1 MKEKLKHRIFIVLA
15 IGIILILSEILFNL
29 VYGILFGAG
38 VLLLLGSLFIKHLT
52 TARIVAILGVVISGM
67 AIFMTKSIWFFLVFI
82 VVLYFLYN
90 TDVGFEF
97 AHFNEQTV
105 HPFKDQINNSYQAV
119 QIIQP
124 QSNQRSRLSQR
135 NMMEY
140 ENSEQTDF
148 ELHDI
153 NLIYFGGNNIVDFGN
168 TMLPDKETV
177 VVIQKLYGRI
187 RVIVPIE
194 VGISINVSAIS
205 GKVIFEQETYPL
217 TGENFQWMSPDYLES
232 PRQLR
237 FVISVAFGDV
247 EVIVL

>member
-15 IGIILILSEILFNL
+15 IGIVLILSEILFNL

-38 VLLLLGSLFIKHLT
+38 VLLLLGSLFIKHLRI
-52 TARIVAILGVVISGM
+52 ARIVAILGVIISGM
-67 AIFMTKSIWFFLVFI
+67 AIFMTNSIWFFLIFL

-97 AHFNEQTV
+97 SHFNEQTV
-105 HPFKDQINNSYQAV
+105 HPFKDQMNSSYQAIK
-119 QIIQP
+119 IIQP
-124 QSNQRSRLSQR
+124 QSNQRSLLLQK
-135 NMMEY
+135 NIIQY

-148 ELHDI
+148 ESHDI

-177 VVIQKLYGRI
+177 VVIQKMYGRI
-187 RVIVPIE
+187 RIIVPIE
-194 VGISINVSAIS
+194 VGISLNVSAVS
-205 GKVIFEQETYPL
+205 GKVIFEQESYPL
-217 TGENFQWMSPDYLES
+217 TGENFQWMSPEYLNS

>member
-15 IGIILILSEILFNL
+15 IGIVLILSEILFNL

-38 VLLLLGSLFIKHLT
+38 VLLLLGSLFIKHLRI
-52 TARIVAILGVVISGM
+52 ARIVAILGVIISGM
-67 AIFMTKSIWFFLVFI
+67 AIFMTNSIWFFLIFL

-97 AHFNEQTV
+97 SHFNEQTV
-105 HPFKDQINNSYQAV
+105 HPFKDQMNSCYQAIK
-119 QIIQP
+119 IIQP
-124 QSNQRSRLSQR
+124 QSNQRSLLSQK
-135 NMMEY
+135 NIIQY

-148 ELHDI
+148 ESHDI

-177 VVIQKLYGRI
+177 VVIQKMYGRI
-187 RVIVPIE
+187 RIIVPIE
-194 VGISINVSAIS
+194 VGISLNVSAVS
-205 GKVIFEQETYPL
+205 GKVIFEQESYPL
-217 TGENFQWMSPDYLES
+217 TGENFQWMSPEYLNS